1 MKKKLNLAI
10 FPAMIAFSVII
21 VVNLFGISIT
31 NNGKYQA
38 MANNNQFQST
48 VVNAN
53 RGSIYD
59 ANGKILAQSATVY
72 SIILNPNR
80 LNDADNEKVVEETGK
95 TERQRQIDACVTI
108 LTEELDNV
116 TAGEIQKKL
125 SDLNSKWSLVAKR
138 IEKPIAD
145 KILLRASDEGLG
157 DLIYTNVDTRRY
169 YPQGTLAASVIGFT
183 NYEGDGVY
191 GVESYYN
198 DYLKGVDGKII
209 SAVDAFGNEMPYKN
223 DKIYDSQDGNSLYLT
238 LDMTLQYYVE
248 KYLEQAVVENNVQE
262 RACADRKSVV

>member
-10 FPAMIAFSVII
+10 FPAMIVFSVII

-125 SDLNSKWSLVAKR
+125 SDLNSKW
-138 IEKPIAD
+138 
-145 KILLRASDEGLG
+145 
-157 DLIYTNVDTRRY
+157 
-169 YPQGTLAASVIGFT
+169 
-183 NYEGDGVY
+183 
-191 GVESYYN
+191 
-198 DYLKGVDGKII
+198 
-209 SAVDAFGNEMPYKN
+209 
-223 DKIYDSQDGNSLYLT
+223 
-238 LDMTLQYYVE
+238 
-248 KYLEQAVVENNVQE
+248 
-262 RACADRKSVV
+262 